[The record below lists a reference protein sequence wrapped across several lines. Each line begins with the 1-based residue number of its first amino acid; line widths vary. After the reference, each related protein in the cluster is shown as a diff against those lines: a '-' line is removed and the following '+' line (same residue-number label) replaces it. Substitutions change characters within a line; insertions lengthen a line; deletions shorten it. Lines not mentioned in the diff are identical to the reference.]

1 MFAGMKDLRIHYK
14 NTDTL
19 VPYARNAKHHPQ
31 SQVDEL
37 CLLIKEFGFVNP
49 VLVDQAGEII
59 AGHGRVLAAQQ
70 LGMEKVPCVVLNH
83 LTEDQ
88 RKALRLADNKVSS
101 KSTWNIQHIA
111 DELNA
116 LNLSGFEL
124 HLTSFSDSEINS
136 LISDADSI
144 IPDEFLEPAP
154 RIEAPVV
161 EREPVS
167 KPPPKEVSGEL
178 ERIEPTPRP
187 KATDDD
193 YSNFELVMLHPN
205 KVKLVEL
212 LARIKEQQQLDKVE
226 DAMMVLVNSWEG

>member
-1 MFAGMKDLRIHYK
+1 MKDLRIHYK
-14 NTDTL
+14 STDELT
-19 VPYARNAKHHPQ
+19 PYVRNAKHHPQ

-49 VLVDQAGEII
+49 VLIDQAGEII
-59 AGHGRVLAAQQ
+59 AGHGRVLAAKQ

-101 KSTWNIQHIA
+101 KSTWNIQNIA

-124 HLTSFSDSEINS
+124 HLTAFSDGEIDS
-136 LISDADSI
+136 LISAADSI
-144 IPDEFLEPAP
+144 LPDEFDEPAP
-154 RIEAPVV
+154 RIDAPVV

-178 ERIEPTPRP
+178 ERVEPRP
-187 KATDDD
+187 KATDDS

-205 KVKLVEL
+205 KVRLVEL
-212 LARIKEQQQLDKVE
+212 LARIKEEHHLDKVE
-226 DAMMVLVNSWEG
+226 EAIMLLCDSWEK